1 LRWISIRH
9 VRAGSAQQHVDRAA
23 AAVDRPCA
31 DIGKHVAPTAQPA
44 VEQALEHGAAVG
56 RAVALAVDDAHAA
69 KIALLALG
77 KEPRDCELR
86 LRAVEAVQVE
96 IALDAIV
103 AAAQPAQH
111 AVLHTCGPVL
121 QGLAVLKKFRIRLVQ
136 QFAQHGAVVGFTLQ
150 RPRFGPARRE
160 GDARRRPARPHALH
174 RLPEQLAVV
183 VHRYLLYKVAPSVA
197 PPLKTSTPKFSGW
210 RAAGLINLHEPD
222 SPLMKILLS
231 NDDGCTAPGL
241 LCLRDE
247 LRGHHQVTVVAP
259 DRNRSG
265 ASNSLTLMHPL
276 RVQRHADGT
285 ICVDGT
291 PTDCVHLALSG
302 LLDEQPDMVVSGIN
316 AGANLGDDTLYSGTV
331 AAAMEGRHLG
341 YSAIAVSNVSITPRH
356 YETAARVAL
365 RLIERLQAAP
375 LPGDTILN
383 VNVPDVPLDELRG
396 FEVTRLGNRH
406 RAEEVFESK
415 DPRGRQIW
423 WIGAAGSEADCGPGT
438 DFHAITQHRV
448 AITPLLVDLTR
459 HSALRQLDEWA
470 RAL

>member
-1 LRWISIRH
+1 
-9 VRAGSAQQHVDRAA
+9 
-23 AAVDRPCA
+23 
-31 DIGKHVAPTAQPA
+31 
-44 VEQALEHGAAVG
+44 
-56 RAVALAVDDAHAA
+56 
-69 KIALLALG
+69 
-77 KEPRDCELR
+77 
-86 LRAVEAVQVE
+86 
-96 IALDAIV
+96 
-103 AAAQPAQH
+103 
-111 AVLHTCGPVL
+111 
-121 QGLAVLKKFRIRLVQ
+121 
-136 QFAQHGAVVGFTLQ
+136 
-150 RPRFGPARRE
+150 
-160 GDARRRPARPHALH
+160 
-174 RLPEQLAVV
+174 
-183 VHRYLLYKVAPSVA
+183 
-197 PPLKTSTPKFSGW
+197 
-210 RAAGLINLHEPD
+210 
-222 SPLMKILLS
+222 MKILLS
-231 NDDGCTAPGL
+231 NDDGCLAPGL

-247 LRGHHQVTVVAP
+247 LRSRHEVTVVAP

-291 PTDCVHLALSG
+291 PTDCVHLALAG

-341 YSAIAVSNVSITPRH
+341 YSAIAVSNVSIAPQH
-356 YETAARVAL
+356 YETAARVAQ
-365 RLIERLQAAP
+365 RLIEQLEAAP
-375 LPGDTILN
+375 LPSDTILN
-383 VNVPDVPLDELRG
+383 VNVPDVPFDELRG

-459 HSALRQLDEWA
+459 HSALRQLGEWA
-470 RAL
+470 QAL